1 MFFWKVSKSLHWKN
15 YNVKRKGQYISI
27 EKRGHSL
34 RRVLFPFLVQS
45 YFFTTSVYL
54 AESVGKKSACNAV
67 DTGSIPGS
75 GGSTGE
81 EIGYPLQYSLA
92 CLVAQLVKNSPE
104 MWETW
109 VGKIPGGGKGHPP
122 QYSGLENSLDC
133 YRPWGHKELDTTEQ
147 LSLSGNFTSLK
158 VMLCADV
165 PNIPVFSMWSGN
177 KFSCLFQ
184 KWI

>member
-1 MFFWKVSKSLHWKN
+1 M
-15 YNVKRKGQYISI
+15 
-27 EKRGHSL
+27 
-34 RRVLFPFLVQS
+34 
-45 YFFTTSVYL
+45 
-54 AESVGKKSACNAV
+54 

-133 YRPWGHKELDTTEQ
+133 YRPWGRKELDTTEQ

-184 KWI
+184 K